1 MEILELKTGTVN
13 VFDTGTY
20 EALKKRLDFIKK
32 RLECVK
38 SPRFKK
44 KFFFLGDYDSNNYE
58 NKDYIVLSDNRT
70 NMDEKLK
77 QELMDFLATKF
88 IEQMNKVSTQ
98 MNDLIE

>member
-1 MEILELKTGTVN
+1 MEILELKTGNVN

-20 EALKKRLDFIKK
+20 EALKDKLELIRERLN
-32 RLECVK
+32 CVK
-38 SPRFKK
+38 SSRFKK
-44 KFFFLGDYDSNNYE
+44 RFFFLGDYDSNNYE

-70 NMDEKLK
+70 SMDEKLK

-88 IEQMNKVSTQ
+88 IEQMNKVITQ

>member
-1 MEILELKTGTVN
+1 MEILELKTGNVN

-32 RLECVK
+32 RLDCVK

-44 KFFFLGDYDSNNYE
+44 EFFFLGDYDSNTYE

-88 IEQMNKVSTQ
+88 TEQMNKVITQ